1 MRRALVGSLLL
12 LVLGLAVMLGGTVP
26 RPEAA
31 PADRF
36 AADHFFRVDSKPYQM
51 KNSQLG
57 IWGYVYSLA
66 YQNARVGLEVE
77 GLDAQGNVL
86 GYQAVPV
93 DEIVPVRSRAY
104 FQAPV
109 RIPGAVSARA
119 FILWYDWVGET
130 RGEFR

>member
-1 MRRALVGSLLL
+1 MRRQVMRALLPIF
-12 LVLGLAVMLGGTVP
+12 GLAVLLGGAVP

-31 PADRF
+31 PKDRF
-36 AADHFFRVDSKPYQM
+36 ASDHFFRVDAQPFQM
-51 KNSQLG
+51 KNGQLG
-57 IWGYVYSLA
+57 VWGYVYSLA
-66 YQNARVGLEVE
+66 YQNARVGLEIE

-86 GYQAVPV
+86 GYQSVPV
-93 DEIVPVRSRAY
+93 DELVPVRSRAY

-130 RGEFR
+130 RGDFR